1 MSVNS
6 IHQLGCNFGKY
17 LISKSFFNY
26 SFLLLILLIIKNGIA
41 FLPENIESSYLPA
54 SRALPQPIS
63 YVSESLGNLLLMRA
77 IGVNTLLGWE
87 IAHLLILMI
96 VYVIIVLNVFVT
108 HDKNQSFL
116 LSLFVVFPLI
126 NSSLTLIGNYDAFT
140 ILGGA
145 LIGYSKKRYIFFIGC
160 LFLALGNPSQSV
172 IALLIVLIISL
183 LNLTHVTSRTAGVGL
198 MLTLVFY
205 GVVYFWM
212 QSSDGIVTRR
222 SLYWVYLRPSIENF
236 LRDPSSFIWFLFGST
251 WIIIFLIMSS
261 LKRAH
266 YVIVTL
272 ILIFVALIS
281 LTTFDGPRVFTLIF
295 LPAFL
300 LLVRAQIVEK
310 YKEEDLIS
318 LLGVLA
324 LSYLV
329 APSSLNSWRLLIG
342 YF

>member
-1 MSVNS
+1 MFADILASMKNWS
-6 IHQLGCNFGKY
+6 PLG
-17 LISKSFFNY
+17 
-26 SFLLLILLIIKNGIA
+26 
-41 FLPENIESSYLPA
+41 E
-54 SRALPQPIS
+54 R
-63 YVSESLGNLLLMRA
+63 SESHSLKRQYAELLRD
-77 IGVNTLLGWE
+77 VDE
-87 IAHLLILMI
+87 I
-96 VYVIIVLNVFVT
+96 
-108 HDKNQSFL
+108 
-116 LSLFVVFPLI
+116 P
-126 NSSLTLIGNYDAFT
+126 T
-140 ILGGA
+140 I
-145 LIGYSKKRYIFFIGC
+145 
-160 LFLALGNPSQSV
+160 
-172 IALLIVLIISL
+172 
-183 LNLTHVTSRTAGVGL
+183 T
-198 MLTLVFY
+198 
-205 GVVYFWM
+205 
-212 QSSDGIVTRR
+212 
-222 SLYWVYLRPSIENF
+222 IENF

-272 ILIFVALIS
+272 TLIFVALIS

-324 LSYLV
+324 LSYFV